1 MASYI
6 LYEQKRETRETKES
20 IITEAAK
27 LIKSKVKDLDKMSKM
42 YPAFDEF
49 SDVKGQK
56 E

>member
-20 IITEAAK
+20 IITDAVK

-42 YPAFDEF
+42 YPAFDES